1 MTIEEEFYE
10 WLEVIEREGLE
21 TACRAY
27 YSVYRA
33 LVIKND
39 DPEERGRIQIS
50 CPSVGHDPLV
60 AVPCWVDPAVGITGD
75 RMGWFDP
82 PLVGSVVRVAFDN
95 GDAACPKAY
104 WGGWSTDADGKFP
117 VPSEFGYVDGKPQ
130 KRGFRSRAGHLL
142 LFNDTPGEE
151 SVKIVWHKI
160 ADGDPAIDDP
170 DKVAADLAAGDK
182 IATLDFSEE
191 AVQLVDSEGNKVVLN
206 TKEKSIILQD
216 ANGNLF
222 TLSKDGIC
230 MMDNSSP
237 ASTMQ
242 LNGKGAITLIASK
255 AITLNAP
262 AIDLKTGG
270 VTLGDGAVLGG
281 VIFEQLLAWA
291 NSHQH
296 PTAAPGPPSP
306 AVPPLLPGA
315 KSTVLKLK

>member
-10 WLEVIEREGLE
+10 WLEVLEREGLE
-21 TACRAY
+21 TAARSY

-33 LVIKND
+33 IVVDNA
-39 DPEERGRIQIS
+39 DPEERGRVQIS

-60 AVPCWVDPAVGITGD
+60 AVPCWVDPAYGTTGD

-82 PLVGSVVRVAFDN
+82 PLVGAVVRVAFDN

-104 WGGWSTDADGKFP
+104 WGGWHTKADGLFP
-117 VPSEFGYVDGKPQ
+117 IPTEFGYVDKKPQ

-142 LFNDTPGEE
+142 LFNDAAGEE
-151 SVKIVWHKI
+151 KVSLVWHKI
-160 ADGDPAIDDP
+160 ADGDPALEDP
-170 DKVAADLAAGDK
+170 DKVAADIAAGDK
-182 IATLDFSEE
+182 IATLDFGEE
-191 AVQLVDSEGNKVVLN
+191 AVQLIDAEGNKVVLN
-206 TKEKSIILQD
+206 TKEKSIILQC

-291 NSHQH
+291 NSHTH
-296 PTAAPGPPSP
+296 APMGTSP
-306 AVPPLLPGA
+306 AAPPLLPNA
-315 KSTVLKLK
+315 KAQKVKLA